1 MLISELTIF
10 AEWKKKVA
18 CTHGVD
24 LQSDWYRL
32 SQLPEVD
39 NVSHGCYLA
48 FSFRFFFFFFFLGK
62 SLGMRLPIAVD
73 AFDIMV
79 KP

>member
-1 MLISELTIF
+1 MLISEFTIF
-10 AEWKKKVA
+10 AEWKKNVA
-18 CTHGVD
+18 CTHGVV

-39 NVSHGCYLA
+39 NFSHGCYLA
-48 FSFRFFFFFFFLGK
+48 FSFCFFLLGE

-73 AFDIMV
+73 TFDIMV